1 MNKLNL
7 LPNYYKKIAL
17 VLIII
22 AIAIPIIMLQFK
34 TSSYLY
40 LFKSATKILIIV
52 AGLFLIFS
60 KEKAEDE
67 MKYILR
73 LRAISFAFITGV
85 SFYLVDES
93 HVIDYFETSPVT
105 TFQFITSVEFWYLI
119 YFYILKPM
127 NLSRKK
133 PLSSA
138 K

>member
-1 MNKLNL
+1 MNKLIL
-7 LPNYYKKIAL
+7 LTNYYKKIGM

-22 AIAIPIIMLQFK
+22 AIAIPIVMLQFK

-60 KEKAEDE
+60 KEKTEDE
-67 MKYILR
+67 MTYILR

-93 HVIDYFETSPVT
+93 HLLDYFETSPAS
-105 TFQFITSVEFWYLI
+105 TFKFIASVEFWYLI
-119 YFYILKPM
+119 YFYLLKPM
-127 NLSRKK
+127 NLRKK
-133 PLSSA
+133 DS
-138 K
+138 KHY